1 MTSFILRK
9 CLQFFI
15 TLLGVAILIFLLLR
29 VLPGDIV
36 AVKLMGDGVTVS
48 PEILAAERARLG
60 LDLPLWRQLVDWIA
74 GLFTLDLGNSLW
86 TERPVVQEIGERLPL
101 TLELAVLST
110 FLAVLIAL
118 PLGIIAALT
127 RGTLIDQGVRLST
140 VAGLSIPGFWLGL
153 LVQTFLLS
161 MFGWLPSVSGVGWG
175 EDPLGR
181 FAMLIFPA
189 MVVAWRMSAML
200 ARMLRSSMLEVMQ
213 EDYVRT
219 ARAKGVRPGRVVM
232 HHAAR
237 NALLPTVTLVGLE
250 FAFLLGGLTITEQ
263 VFNLNGVGR
272 LLVQAV
278 TQNDFVLI
286 QGLVMLFA
294 VTFIVINF
302 VVDLLYATFDPRI
315 RHAH

>member
-1 MTSFILRK
+1 MSQYVLRK
-9 CLQFFI
+9 LLQFLI
-15 TLLGVAILIFLLLR
+15 TLLGVAILIFFVLR

-60 LDLPLWRQLVDWIA
+60 LDASLWVQLRDWLF
-74 GLFTLDLGNSLW
+74 GLLTFDLGNSLW
-86 TERPVVQEIGERLPL
+86 TERPVVQEIAERLPL

-110 FLAVLIAL
+110 VLGVTLAL
-118 PLGIIAALT
+118 PLGIAAALT
-127 RGTLIDQGVRLST
+127 RGTLIDQGIRIST

-153 LVQTFLLS
+153 LVQTFLLKT
-161 MFGWLPSVSGVGWG
+161 FGWLPPVSGVSWMD
-175 EDPLGR
+175 DPWGR
-181 FAMLIFPA
+181 FSQLIFPA
-189 MVVAWRMSAML
+189 LVVGWRMSAML

-213 EDYVRT
+213 EDYIRT
-219 ARAKGVRPGRVVM
+219 ARAKGVKPRRVVM

-237 NALLPTVTLVGLE
+237 NAMLPTVTLVGLE
-250 FAFLLGGLTITEQ
+250 FAFLLGGLTVTEQ

-278 TQNDFVLI
+278 TQNDFMLI

-302 VVDLLYATFDPRI
+302 VVDLLYAVLDPRV
-315 RHAH
+315 RTQR